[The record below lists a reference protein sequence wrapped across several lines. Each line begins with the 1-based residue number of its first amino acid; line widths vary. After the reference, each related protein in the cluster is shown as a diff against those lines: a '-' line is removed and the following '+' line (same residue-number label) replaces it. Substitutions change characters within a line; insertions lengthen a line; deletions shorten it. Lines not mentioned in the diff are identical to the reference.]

1 MRWFELLIEGRE
13 DALVSLL
20 EENTAEIFRGSELR
34 LAESSIAGRVLGFL
48 RAKTHHLVFASAAQ
62 ARELI
67 RRIPEHPKLR
77 LEGIR
82 EVAGGRFGF
91 EAEAYNREVGRKI
104 HDTLTSDLPPGIDCL
119 DLEKEE
125 THPDAKGIE
134 LFTPAHEYVYKA
146 RGTIVG
152 TPPGILEMNR
162 RIVRLDFVHE
172 EPMELET
179 REASEKELG

>member
-1 MRWFELLIEGRE
+1 MRWFELLIEGKE
-13 DALVSLL
+13 DTLESLL
-20 EENTAEIFRGSELR
+20 EGDSAEMFRGSELR
-34 LAESSIAGRVLGFL
+34 LAESSIADRILEL
-48 RAKTHHLVFASAAQ
+48 LHAQAHHLVFASAVQ

-67 RRIPEHPKLR
+67 RRIHEHPDLK

-82 EVAGGRFGF
+82 EVLGGRFGF
-91 EAEAYNREVGRKI
+91 EAEAYNREVGKKI
-104 HDTLTSDLPPGIDCL
+104 HDTLSSDLPPGIDCL

-125 THPDAKGIE
+125 IHPDAKGIE
-134 LFTPAHEYVYKA
+134 LFTPSHEYIYKA

-179 REASEKELG
+179 REASEKALG